1 MVNKSIFT
9 LLILSILGY
18 TAAVNA
24 QEVKDKKY
32 YREHIDE
39 ARELAKSCKPNTKP
53 PTKGLRPDAPD
64 NCQNAKSAVWLDDH
78 TYKSQKK

>member
-1 MVNKSIFT
+1 MNKSIFT

-39 ARELAKSCKPNTKP
+39 ARELAKNCKSKIKPLTKEQ
-53 PTKGLRPDAPD
+53 RPDVSD
-64 NCQNAKSAVWLDDH
+64 NCQNAKSAVWLYDL
-78 TYKSQKK
+78 

>member
-1 MVNKSIFT
+1 MVNKSIFM

-32 YREHIDE
+32 YSEHIDE
-39 ARELAKSCKPNTKP
+39 ARELAKNCKSNIKTPVR
-53 PTKGLRPDAPD
+53 GQRPDSPD
-64 NCQNAKSAVWLDDH
+64 NCQNAKSAVWLYDH
-78 TYKSQKK
+78 AYKPQKK